1 MYPLFLSEE
10 MNNAEVFRGDY
21 MTFRRDRCSR
31 GGGVFICVKNHIVCR
46 ELWTDEE
53 FEMIAVDIKSR
64 NQKLTWGIIGMYRA
78 PNEDMRVLERL
89 VARTGGTS
97 KTAKRSIIGGDL
109 NLPQV
114 DWN

>member
-31 GGGVFICVKNHIVCR
+31 GGGVFICVKNNIVCR
-46 ELWTDEE
+46 ELWKDEE
-53 FEMIAVDIKSR
+53 FEMIAVGIKSR
-64 NQKLTWGIIGMYRA
+64 NQKLTWDIVGMYRA
-78 PNEDMRVLERL
+78 PNEHTRVLERP

-97 KTAKRSIIGGDL
+97 ITAKRSIIGAT
-109 NLPQV
+109 
-114 DWN
+114 